1 MIEQDKR
8 AFKEMMITVMSIYN
22 KKIEDQNTLRI
33 WFMKLEKF
41 EFQEVATAFNKWIDE
56 NKYTPTPADI
66 LSIIKTKPIEFTALP
81 KPKLSKEQ
89 SKVFADNVIRYIT
102 DHKPQEKNLKGMRD
116 WATRIINNPEKYPA
130 ISLQF
135 AKEAIRAN

>member
-1 MIEQDKR
+1 MTEQDKR
-8 AFKEMMITVMSIYN
+8 AFKEMMMTVMSIYN
-22 KKIEDQNTLRI
+22 KKIDDQNTLRI

-41 EFQEVATAFNKWIDE
+41 EFQEVADGFNKWIDE
-56 NKYTPTPADI
+56 NKFAPTPADI
-66 LSIIKTKPIEFTALP
+66 LTIIKTKPITFTALP

-89 SKVFADNVIRYIT
+89 NKVFADNVIRYIT

-130 ISLQF
+130 ISLEF
-135 AKEAIRAN
+135 AKKAIHAN